1 MLVSRRRLEGNILS
15 ETIQHIRQRITEFE
29 QQHDVPPF
37 VSRINE
43 LVNQQAWKEA
53 EQEEKRAIEK
63 IAEMWEIVQ
72 AVATEKSTCYRDND
86 SSMVCLF
93 CDDFQTQQ
101 EWLIEKLP
109 FPHADECIVTKARKL
124 VQESSR

>member
-1 MLVSRRRLEGNILS
+1 MRA
-15 ETIQHIRQRITEFE
+15 TIQHIRQRITEFE

-37 VSRINE
+37 VTRINE

-72 AVATEKSTCYRDND
+72 AVTIHHSTYLSHFYNTHKCP
-86 SSMVCLF
+86 F
-93 CDDFQTQQ
+93 CDGAEDNRQPDFVKH
-101 EWLIEKLP
+101 EES
-109 FPHADECIVTKARKL
+109 CVVVKARKL
-124 VQESSR
+124 VQEKISSE